1 MALKEGKRIAFK
13 NETDEVIKGGSLVNK
28 KGFYGVVYKDTEPN
42 KEGVIEIEGV
52 FEVAV
57 SNPNEEIKSG
67 DKLTFDNGKVK
78 KATGQAKAIGKA
90 FEDKPAGKETIKIK
104 LMPSLY

>member
-13 NETDEVIKGGSLVNK
+13 NDTNEVIKGGSLIKK
-28 KGFYGVVYKDTEPN
+28 KGFYGIVYKDVEPS
-42 KEGVIEIEGV
+42 KDGVIEIEGV
-52 FEVAV
+52 FEVEV
-57 SNPNEEIKSG
+57 SNPDEVINSG

-78 KATGQAKAIGKA
+78 KATGQAKPIGKA